1 MITTRAPDG
10 ANKARQI
17 VENVNRDF
25 AKKNCQHWSLLGF
38 HQEKFFEILILKI
51 LAYDVLFIVETNKTG
66 KTSNPAPHFMCFDL
80 QKGKVEL
87 LPPICR
93 VAHQHTALHQD
104 HGLHPSH
111 IVRLSQAQVVKQ
123 LGGAHVF
130 QDSGWARVFHSRWD
144 IICIH
149 PRANIKIWRWNLKG

>member
-1 MITTRAPDG
+1 MG
-10 ANKARQI
+10 AQQNKQGQANCWERQPWLCEKKLPTLI
-17 VENVNRDF
+17 F
-25 AKKNCQHWSLLGF
+25 AGISSG
-38 HQEKFFEILILKI
+38 EILRDIDFKNSRLRC
-51 LAYDVLFIVETNKTG
+51 FIYSRNKQNR

-93 VAHQHTALHQD
+93 VAHQHTTLHQD
-104 HGLHPSH
+104 HSLHPSH
-111 IVRLSQAQVVKQ
+111 IVRLSQAQVVKE

-130 QDSGWARVFHSRWD
+130 QDAGWARVFHSRWD

-149 PRANIKIWRWNLKG
+149 PWQI